1 MDFKMTHAQRGI
13 LLFAHGS
20 RNPAWAAHF
29 ERLRDEVR
37 KSAPQVS
44 LCYLELCAP
53 DFAAGVAHLIGAG
66 CTEIKVIPIFLAPGK
81 HTEQDLPELVVEAQR
96 VHAGVRFEV
105 EPTLLESGAM
115 LALMVE
121 HIAGSAR

>member
-1 MDFKMTHAQRGI
+1 MINAMRGI

-53 DFAAGVAHLIGAG
+53 DFAVGVADLVGAG
-66 CTEIKVIPIFLAPGK
+66 CVEIKVIPIFLAPGK
-81 HTEQDLPELVVEAQR
+81 HTEQDLPELVDEAQR
-96 VHAGVRFEV
+96 VHPTVKFTV
-105 EPTLLESGAM
+105 EQTLLESEGM
-115 LALMVE
+115 LGLLVA
-121 HIAGSAR
+121 HIASTSR